1 MSQQRLFKET
11 ISAEQRRQ
19 LDEQGFVWDERLE
32 AWNEAFAALMTFK
45 QREGHCR
52 VPRAHSEGD
61 FKLGRWV
68 IHQRTRKETMPSE
81 WRRRLEE
88 RGFVWNTSQYHWER
102 GFDALLRFKQRE
114 GHCLVPNGHKEEK
127 FNLGNWVMQQ
137 RVQNEAMLPERK
149 RRLEEEGFS
158 WGIRDERWEEAFAAL
173 MTFKQREG
181 HCRVPQ
187 KHFEGDFNLGVQ
199 RHRNKRGKITDEQ
212 RRLLAEQGFLWAPHK
227 EAWERGLAA
236 LVKFKQREGHCHVR
250 QKRLEGDF
258 NLGNWVAKQRRALKE
273 GSLSTARIAR
283 LEAEGFEWEV
293 AAAPR
298 PNAPSSQAAS

>member
-1 MSQQRLFKET
+1 MGDS
-11 ISAEQRRQ
+11 SAYAE
-19 LDEQGFVWDERLE
+19 
-32 AWNEAFAALMTFK
+32 
-45 QREGHCR
+45 
-52 VPRAHSEGD
+52 
-61 FKLGRWV
+61 
-68 IHQRTRKETMPSE
+68 ETMPSE

-88 RGFVWNTSQYHWER
+88 QGFVWNTHQADWER

-114 GHCLVPNGHKEEK
+114 ET
-127 FNLGNWVMQQ
+127 MS
-137 RVQNEAMLPERK
+137 AERK
-149 RRLEEEGFS
+149 KRLDDQGFVWDVLEDQWAHGYGVLLKFS
-158 WGIRDERWEEAFAAL
+158 E
-173 MTFKQREG
+173 REG
-181 HCRVPQ
+181 HCRVPPRYL
-187 KHFEGDFNLGVQ
+187 EEDFKLGQWVSVQ

-212 RRLLAEQGFLWAPHK
+212 RRLLAEQGFLWDPHQ

-236 LVKFKQREGHCHVR
+236 LVKVKQREGHCQAK

-258 NLGNWVAKQRRALKE
+258 NLGSWVAAQKRSFKE